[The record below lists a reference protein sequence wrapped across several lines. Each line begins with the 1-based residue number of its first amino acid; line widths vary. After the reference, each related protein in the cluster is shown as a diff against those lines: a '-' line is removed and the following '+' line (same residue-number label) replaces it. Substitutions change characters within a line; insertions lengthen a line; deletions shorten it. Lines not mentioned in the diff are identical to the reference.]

1 MSLSYKYVGTVY
13 DTESIPYFLIS
24 VNDHTISESKL
35 STMKYNI
42 SNLEITS
49 PATNGN
55 VNLNVIFSLE
65 KDDIV
70 NIKYNLDEYQL
81 NIVISNGVFSITRLQ

>member
-1 MSLSYKYVGTVY
+1 
-13 DTESIPYFLIS
+13 
-24 VNDHTISESKL
+24 
-35 STMKYNI
+35 MKYNI